1 MGQAGANVPSAQTG
15 IDRTGRSAADLRPD
29 SAPVRFLAAT
39 PRFVHPRLTLAEET
53 FATPDGEIQ
62 RPVIH
67 HPGAVAVIAQPAP
80 DTIILVQQYRY
91 AIRRETW
98 EIPAGTREAG
108 EDPMATAGRELIE
121 EAGFAARTLVEI
133 LRFLP
138 APGMSDEETILYRA
152 TGLRAVPTARE
163 IGELIIPQVV
173 TLTDCLRLRREGKI
187 CDAKTLIALS
197 VLGLPHA

>member
-1 MGQAGANVPSAQTG
+1 MGQPGANVPCEQTG
-15 IDRTGRSAADLRPD
+15 TDRTGRSTAALRLD
-29 SAPVRFLAAT
+29 SASVRFLAAT
-39 PRFVHPRLTLAEET
+39 PRFVHSRLTLAEET
-53 FATPDGEIQ
+53 FATPDGKVE

-80 DTIILVQQYRY
+80 DTIVLVQQYRY

-121 EAGFAARTLVEI
+121 EAGFAASTLAEI

-152 TGLRAVPTARE
+152 TGLRPVPTARE
-163 IGELIIPQVV
+163 VGELIIPHVV
-173 TLTDCLRLRREGKI
+173 SLSDCARLRREGKI
-187 CDAKTLIALS
+187 CDAKTLIALG
-197 VLGLPHA
+197 VLGLSHA